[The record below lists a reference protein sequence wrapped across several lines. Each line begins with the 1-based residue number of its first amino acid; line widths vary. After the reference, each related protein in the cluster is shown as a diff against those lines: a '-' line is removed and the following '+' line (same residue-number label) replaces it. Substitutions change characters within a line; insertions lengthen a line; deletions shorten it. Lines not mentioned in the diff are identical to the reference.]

1 MTLELT
7 GPQYRLLGEALRA
20 RLRLSQFDQLLKQ
33 RLDINR
39 EDIALGEDYTDITFR
54 VIQAVNQR
62 GWVYKLV
69 DAARQERPNEAVF
82 VEYAALLGI
91 GPRGLPDGA
100 ELERIVKKT
109 NALLDIATFRSR
121 IGEIE
126 GRVCRV
132 DIKNEG
138 EGTGFLVAPNVV
150 LTNYHVVEDLEKEK
164 YGVEDFTCRFDYKVN
179 YKDIKVGEGITVQV
193 EKLLTYSSYD
203 AVADLKDGSQE
214 PNPDYLDY
222 ALLLLKG
229 KPGND
234 PLGGKMVDSETP
246 PRGWISLPDKPYGF
260 AANSPLFIVQ
270 HPATKPM
277 KLGLDTEAVIG
288 LNGNGTRVKYRTNTE
303 RGSSGSPCFN
313 QNWELVALHHAGDP
327 KYALHY
333 DPQWNRGIPIALIT
347 EHIKKT
353 GFGQYIQITS

>member
-7 GPQYRLLGEALRA
+7 GPQFRPLSKALRA
-20 RLRLSQFDQLLKQ
+20 TLNLSQFDRLLKE

-54 VIQAVNQR
+54 VIQAANQR
-62 GWVYKLV
+62 GWIYKLV
-69 DAARQERPNEAVF
+69 DAARQERPNAAVF

-179 YKDIKVGEGITVQV
+179 HKDIKVSEGITVQV
-193 EKLLTYSSYD
+193 KQLLGYSSYD
-203 AVADLKDGSQE
+203 AVADLKDSVQD
-214 PNPDYLDY
+214 PDPGYLDY
-222 ALLLLKG
+222 ALLLLADE
-229 KPGND
+229 PGNEPIGNVMHD
-234 PLGGKMVDSETP
+234 APS
-246 PRGWISLPDKPYGF
+246 RGWISLPDKPYGF

-277 KLGLDTEAVIG
+277 KLALDTEAVIG